1 MNKDFFD
8 NSEKNDLKIF
18 NKLNEDTKM
27 LKYIAATPYKYCVD
41 VSGRT
46 ELTNVLIELK
56 NRKGKTTSFPDIYI
70 ESKKAAFLY
79 FSWVA
84 CGQIPLYINYFN
96 NYKNDEY
103 PEIIA
108 IWRLD
113 KLSKF
118 IYHPNTETKSQ
129 GYEKTEYRER
139 FGLYIKDAV
148 IYKLINGKYTK
159 VKNIGEEYE

>member
-1 MNKDFFD
+1 
-8 NSEKNDLKIF
+8 
-18 NKLNEDTKM
+18 M
-27 LKYIAATPYKYCVD
+27 LKYTAATPYKYCID

-46 ELTNVLIELK
+46 DLTNVAIELK

-79 FSWVA
+79 FSYFVK
-84 CGQIPLYINYFN
+84 GEIPIYINYFN

-118 IYHPNTETKSQ
+118 SYHPDTVTKSQ
-129 GYEKTEYRER
+129 GYEKTEHRER